1 MENLIFISIVIAV
14 ILSSIGSYWIDKLY
28 KMPNAPLTYPNE
40 IEKRSRPR
48 KLLLTILLFFCTIN
62 VISIQT
68 PNNVYLIAESFF
80 LTIITFT
87 DLEQYVIFDKILLPF
102 AIIGMVS
109 AFHLNLSIIDRL
121 IAAIAGG
128 GFFLLMA
135 QLTKGA
141 IGGGDIKLIAVLGI
155 WLGTENLITVAT
167 MGCIFAGLA
176 ALIMIVTK
184 QKDCKSYFAYGPYF
198 TLTTIFIS
206 IFSR

>member
-1 MENLIFISIVIAV
+1 
-14 ILSSIGSYWIDKLY
+14 
-28 KMPNAPLTYPNE
+28 
-40 IEKRSRPR
+40 
-48 KLLLTILLFFCTIN
+48 
-62 VISIQT
+62 
-68 PNNVYLIAESFF
+68 
-80 LTIITFT
+80 
-87 DLEQYVIFDKILLPF
+87 
-102 AIIGMVS
+102 MVS